1 MGKVRYFMVSYV
13 NMQDN
18 IRRDGRA
25 IMPVRS
31 ALNIENIEKRIKENI
46 EGNACII
53 CTGFYEMS
61 EEDYL
66 SNFLDSK

>member
-25 IMPVRS
+25 IMPVRG
-31 ALNIENIEKRIKENI
+31 ALNIENIEKQIKENI
-46 EGNACII
+46 KGNACII

-61 EEDYL
+61 EEDYM
-66 SNFLDSK
+66 SNFME

>member
-13 NMQDN
+13 NIKDN

-25 IMPVRS
+25 IMPVRG

-66 SNFLDSK
+66 SNFME

>member
-1 MGKVRYFMVSYV
+1 MGEVRYFMVSYV

-25 IMPVRS
+25 IMPIRG
-31 ALNIENIEKRIKENI
+31 ALNIANIEKRIKENI

-66 SNFLDSK
+66 SNFME

>member
-1 MGKVRYFMVSYV
+1 MEKIRYFMVSYV
-13 NMQDN
+13 NIQDN
-18 IRRDGRA
+18 IRGAGRA
-25 IMPVRS
+25 IMPVRG

-66 SNFLDSK
+66 SNFME